1 MEDEIRVLVVE
12 DDENVRIGVE
22 QAVALAGF
30 PVQAFA
36 SAADALA
43 QVAPGAPV
51 VIVSDV
57 RMPGIDGLQ
66 LLERVMAVDA
76 QIPVVLI
83 SGHADISTAVG
94 AMHDG
99 AYDFIEKPF
108 SSDLIAGRVAR
119 AVEKRRLTLEVQGL
133 RAVLNNWQGIE
144 ALVLGKSPAM
154 ADVRK
159 KILRLADT
167 SVSVLITG
175 ETGTGKELIA
185 RSLHDFGGRRDAHF
199 VALNCGGL
207 PEQIFESELFGHE
220 AGAFT
225 GAIKK
230 RIGKVEWA
238 QGGTLFLDEIE
249 TMPIPLQIKMLRV
262 LQERVVERLGANELI
277 PVDCRVIAA
286 SKADLAELAAD
297 GRFRA
302 DLLYRLNVAQIE
314 LPPLRERREDV
325 PLLFEHFVLAAARR
339 FGQPAPVVSAA
350 QVSELMTHA
359 WPGNVRELQ
368 NVADR
373 FVLGLTGD
381 SLLSAGGTGAAGSTL
396 AEQLAYFERMR
407 ARRSGCRRKR
417 CTTSC
422 ATCGF
427 PRAATRRLTAANDA
441 NEDTHRHGSHR
452 HHRTRPH
459 RRLPDPRHH
468 ARAENLP
475 TERLARAPRGRHHA
489 VRRRTAARLSGCAV
503 AAGDAG
509 RRRRRQM
516 PVRVGRIARRVRGCV
531 RLRDAVRGGQRS
543 ACRGE
548 DGAGVGGAVIHAK
561 PGITI
566 AGVFHPLSVRLID
579 QVT

>member
-1 MEDEIRVLVVE
+1 MGDEIRVLVVE
-12 DDENVRIGVE
+12 DDENVRFGVE

-30 PVQAFA
+30 PV
-36 SAADALA
+36 SAYGSAKEALA
-43 QVAPGAPV
+43 ELGPGAPL

-66 LLERVMAVDA
+66 LLDKVMAIDA

-94 AMHDG
+94 AMQVG

-108 SSDLIAGRVAR
+108 SSDHIAGRVAR

-133 RAVLNNWQGIE
+133 RAALQNWQGIE

-154 ADVRK
+154 AEVRK
-159 KILRLADT
+159 KILRLAGT

-185 RSLHDFGGRRDAHF
+185 RSLHDFGGRRDNHF

-207 PEQIFESELFGHE
+207 PEQVFESELFGHE

-230 RIGKVEWA
+230 RIGKIEWA
-238 QGGTLFLDEIE
+238 SGGTLFLDEIE
-249 TMPIPLQIKMLRV
+249 TMPVALQIKMLRV
-262 LQERVVERLGANELI
+262 LQERTLERLGANESI
-277 PVDCRVIAA
+277 AVDCRVIAA

-339 FGQPAPVVSAA
+339 FGQPAPVVSAS
-350 QVSELMTHA
+350 QVSELMTHK

-381 SLLSAGGTGAAGSTL
+381 SLLAEGGRAAANGGTL
-396 AEQLAYFERMR
+396 AEQLAYFERM
-407 ARRSGCRRKR
+407 
-417 CTTSC
+417 
-422 ATCGF
+422 
-427 PRAATRRLTAANDA
+427 LI
-441 NEDTHRHGSHR
+441 EDMLRRHGGNVADTSDALGMPKKTLYHKLR
-452 HHRTRPH
+452 Q
-459 RRLPDPRHH
+459 LKI
-468 ARAENLP
+468 
-475 TERLARAPRGRHHA
+475 
-489 VRRRTAARLSGCAV
+489 AAR
-503 AAGDAG
+503 DA
-509 RRRRRQM
+509 Q
-516 PVRVGRIARRVRGCV
+516 
-531 RLRDAVRGGQRS
+531 
-543 ACRGE
+543 GE
-548 DGAGVGGAVIHAK
+548 EMD
-561 PGITI
+561 T
-566 AGVFHPLSVRLID
+566 
-579 QVT
+579 

>member
-1 MEDEIRVLVVE
+1 MGDDIRVLVVE
-12 DDENVRIGVE
+12 DDENVRFGVE

-30 PVQAFA
+30 AVSAFA
-36 SAADALA
+36 SAAQALA
-43 QVAPGAPV
+43 EVAPGAPL

-66 LLERVMAVDA
+66 LLDKVMAIDS

-94 AMHDG
+94 AMQVG

-108 SSDLIAGRVAR
+108 SSDHIAGRVAR

-133 RAVLNNWQGIE
+133 RAALDNWQGIE
-144 ALVLGKSPAM
+144 ALVLGKSPAI
-154 ADVRK
+154 AEVRK

-185 RSLHDFGGRRDAHF
+185 RSLHDFGGRRDKHF

-230 RIGKVEWA
+230 RVGKIEWA
-238 QGGTLFLDEIE
+238 HGGTLFLDEIE
-249 TMPIPLQIKMLRV
+249 TMPVGLQIKMLRV
-262 LQERVVERLGANELI
+262 LQERTLERLGANESI
-277 PVDCRVIAA
+277 SVDCRVIAA
-286 SKADLAELAAD
+286 SKADLTALSAD
-297 GRFRA
+297 GRFRS

-339 FGQPAPVVSAA
+339 FGQPAPVVSAS

-381 SLLSAGGTGAAGSTL
+381 SLLAEGGGTAVKGGTL
-396 AEQLAYFERMR
+396 ADQLAYFER
-407 ARRSGCRRKR
+407 
-417 CTTSC
+417 
-422 ATCGF
+422 
-427 PRAATRRLTAANDA
+427 RLI
-441 NEDTHRHGSHR
+441 EDMLRR
-452 HHRTRPH
+452 HHGNV
-459 RRLPDPRHH
+459 
-468 ARAENLP
+468 AEASEALGMP
-475 TERLARAPRGRHHA
+475 KKTLYHKLRQLKI
-489 VRRRTAARLSGCAV
+489 AARDV
-503 AAGDAG
+503 
-509 RRRRRQM
+509 Q
-516 PVRVGRIARRVRGCV
+516 
-531 RLRDAVRGGQRS
+531 
-543 ACRGE
+543 GE
-548 DGAGVGGAVIHAK
+548 E
-561 PGITI
+561 
-566 AGVFHPLSVRLID
+566 ID
-579 QVT
+579 T

>member
-1 MEDEIRVLVVE
+1 MADDIRVLVVE
-12 DDENVRIGVE
+12 DDENVRFGVE

-30 PVQAFA
+30 PVNAFA
-36 SAADALA
+36 SAAQALA
-43 QVAPGAPV
+43 EVAPGAPL

-66 LLERVMAVDA
+66 LLDKVMAIDS

-94 AMHDG
+94 AMQVG

-108 SSDLIAGRVAR
+108 SSDHIAGRVAR

-133 RAVLNNWQGIE
+133 RAALHNWQGIE

-185 RSLHDFGGRRDAHF
+185 RSLHDFGGRRDRHF

-230 RIGKVEWA
+230 RVGKIEWA
-238 QGGTLFLDEIE
+238 NGGTLFLDEIE
-249 TMPIPLQIKMLRV
+249 TMPIALQIKMLRV
-262 LQERVVERLGANELI
+262 LQERTLERLGANESI
-277 PVDCRVIAA
+277 AVDCRVVAA
-286 SKADLAELAAD
+286 SKADLAALSVD
-297 GRFRA
+297 GRFRS

-339 FGQPAPVVSAA
+339 FGQPAPVVSAS

-381 SLLSAGGTGAAGSTL
+381 SLLVEGASAAAKGGTL
-396 AEQLAYFERMR
+396 ADQMAYFERMLIEDML
-407 ARRSGCRRKR
+407 RRHRGNV
-417 CTTSC
+417 
-422 ATCGF
+422 A
-427 PRAATRRLTAANDA
+427 DA
-441 NEDTHRHGSHR
+441 SDALGMPKKTLYHKLRQ
-452 HHRTRPH
+452 
-459 RRLPDPRHH
+459 LKI
-468 ARAENLP
+468 
-475 TERLARAPRGRHHA
+475 
-489 VRRRTAARLSGCAV
+489 AARDAHGEE
-503 AAGDAG
+503 GD
-509 RRRRRQM
+509 
-516 PVRVGRIARRVRGCV
+516 
-531 RLRDAVRGGQRS
+531 
-543 ACRGE
+543 
-548 DGAGVGGAVIHAK
+548 
-561 PGITI
+561 T
-566 AGVFHPLSVRLID
+566 
-579 QVT
+579 

>member
-1 MEDEIRVLVVE
+1 MGDDIRVLVVE
-12 DDENVRIGVE
+12 DDENVRFGVE

-30 PVQAFA
+30 PVSAFA
-36 SAADALA
+36 SAAQALA
-43 QVAPGAPV
+43 EVAPGAPL

-66 LLERVMAVDA
+66 LLDKVLAIDS

-94 AMHDG
+94 AMQVG

-108 SSDLIAGRVAR
+108 SSDHIAGRVAR

-133 RAVLNNWQGIE
+133 RAALDNWQGIE

-154 ADVRK
+154 AEVRK

-185 RSLHDFGGRRDAHF
+185 RSLHDFGGRRDKHF

-230 RIGKVEWA
+230 RVGKIEWA
-238 QGGTLFLDEIE
+238 HGGTLFLDEIE
-249 TMPIPLQIKMLRV
+249 TMPIALQIKMLRV
-262 LQERVVERLGANELI
+262 LQERTLERLGANESI
-277 PVDCRVIAA
+277 SVDCRVIAA
-286 SKADLAELAAD
+286 SKADLTALSAD
-297 GRFRA
+297 GRFRS

-339 FGQPAPVVSAA
+339 FGQPAPVVSAS

-381 SLLSAGGTGAAGSTL
+381 SLLAEGSNAAVKGGTL
-396 AEQLAYFERMR
+396 ADQLAYFERM
-407 ARRSGCRRKR
+407 
-417 CTTSC
+417 
-422 ATCGF
+422 
-427 PRAATRRLTAANDA
+427 LI
-441 NEDTHRHGSHR
+441 EDMLRR
-452 HHRTRPH
+452 HHGNVADTSEALGMPKKTLYHKLRQ
-459 RRLPDPRHH
+459 LKI
-468 ARAENLP
+468 
-475 TERLARAPRGRHHA
+475 
-489 VRRRTAARLSGCAV
+489 AAR
-503 AAGDAG
+503 DA
-509 RRRRRQM
+509 Q
-516 PVRVGRIARRVRGCV
+516 
-531 RLRDAVRGGQRS
+531 
-543 ACRGE
+543 GE
-548 DGAGVGGAVIHAK
+548 E
-561 PGITI
+561 
-566 AGVFHPLSVRLID
+566 ID
-579 QVT
+579 T

>member
-1 MEDEIRVLVVE
+1 MGDEIRVLVVE
-12 DDENVRIGVE
+12 DDENVRVGVE

-30 PVQAFA
+30 SVSAFA
-36 SAADALA
+36 SAAQALA
-43 QVAPGAPV
+43 EVAPGAPV

-66 LLERVMAVDA
+66 LLDKVMAIDA

-94 AMHDG
+94 AMQVG

-108 SSDLIAGRVAR
+108 SSDHIAGRVAR

-133 RAVLNNWQGIE
+133 RAALDNWQGIE

-185 RSLHDFGGRRDAHF
+185 RSLHDFGGRRDKHF

-230 RIGKVEWA
+230 RVGKIEWA
-238 QGGTLFLDEIE
+238 NGGTLFLDEIE
-249 TMPIPLQIKMLRV
+249 TMPVPLQIKMLRV
-262 LQERVVERLGANELI
+262 LQERTLERLGANESI
-277 PVDCRVIAA
+277 AVDCRVIAA
-286 SKADLAELAAD
+286 SKADLAALAAE
-297 GRFRA
+297 GGFRA

-339 FGQPAPVVSAA
+339 FAQPAPVVSAS
-350 QVSELMTHA
+350 QLSELMTHQ

-373 FVLGLTGD
+373 VVLGLTGD
-381 SLLSAGGTGAAGSTL
+381 SLLAESSGTVAPAAKGGTL
-396 AEQLAYFERMR
+396 ADQMAYFERMLIEDML
-407 ARRSGCRRKR
+407 RRC
-417 CTTSC
+417 
-422 ATCGF
+422 
-427 PRAATRRLTAANDA
+427 
-441 NEDTHRHGSHR
+441 HGSVADASEALGMPKKTLYHKLR
-452 HHRTRPH
+452 Q
-459 RRLPDPRHH
+459 LKI
-468 ARAENLP
+468 
-475 TERLARAPRGRHHA
+475 
-489 VRRRTAARLSGCAV
+489 AARDV
-503 AAGDAG
+503 
-509 RRRRRQM
+509 Q
-516 PVRVGRIARRVRGCV
+516 
-531 RLRDAVRGGQRS
+531 
-543 ACRGE
+543 GE
-548 DGAGVGGAVIHAK
+548 ESEA
-561 PGITI
+561 
-566 AGVFHPLSVRLID
+566 
-579 QVT
+579 

>member
-1 MEDEIRVLVVE
+1 MGDDIRVLVVE
-12 DDENVRIGVE
+12 DDENVRFGVE

-30 PVQAFA
+30 PVSAFE
-36 SAADALA
+36 SAAQALA
-43 QVAPGAPV
+43 EVAPGAPL

-66 LLERVMAVDA
+66 LLDKVMAIDS

-94 AMHDG
+94 AMQVG

-108 SSDLIAGRVAR
+108 SSDHIAGRVAR

-133 RAVLNNWQGIE
+133 RAALDNWQGIE
-144 ALVLGKSPAM
+144 ALVLGKSPAI
-154 ADVRK
+154 AEVRK

-185 RSLHDFGGRRDAHF
+185 RSLHDFGGRRDKHF

-230 RIGKVEWA
+230 RVGKIEWA
-238 QGGTLFLDEIE
+238 HGGTLFLDEIE
-249 TMPIPLQIKMLRV
+249 TMPVALQIKMLRV
-262 LQERVVERLGANELI
+262 LQERTLERLGANESI
-277 PVDCRVIAA
+277 SVDCRVIAA
-286 SKADLAELAAD
+286 TKADLTALSAD
-297 GRFRA
+297 GRFRS

-339 FGQPAPVVSAA
+339 FGQPAPVVSAS

-381 SLLSAGGTGAAGSTL
+381 SLLAEGGSTAVKSGTL
-396 AEQLAYFERMR
+396 ADQLAYFER
-407 ARRSGCRRKR
+407 
-417 CTTSC
+417 
-422 ATCGF
+422 
-427 PRAATRRLTAANDA
+427 RLI
-441 NEDTHRHGSHR
+441 EDMLRR
-452 HHRTRPH
+452 HHGNV
-459 RRLPDPRHH
+459 
-468 ARAENLP
+468 AEASEALGMP
-475 TERLARAPRGRHHA
+475 KKTLYHKLRQLKI
-489 VRRRTAARLSGCAV
+489 AAR
-503 AAGDAG
+503 DA
-509 RRRRRQM
+509 Q
-516 PVRVGRIARRVRGCV
+516 
-531 RLRDAVRGGQRS
+531 
-543 ACRGE
+543 GE
-548 DGAGVGGAVIHAK
+548 E
-561 PGITI
+561 
-566 AGVFHPLSVRLID
+566 ID
-579 QVT
+579 T

>member
-1 MEDEIRVLVVE
+1 MGDDIRVLVVE
-12 DDENVRIGVE
+12 DDENVRFGVE

-30 PVQAFA
+30 PVSAFA
-36 SAADALA
+36 SAAQALA
-43 QVAPGAPV
+43 EVAPGAPL

-66 LLERVMAVDA
+66 LLDKVMAIDS

-94 AMHDG
+94 AMQVG

-108 SSDLIAGRVAR
+108 SSDHIAGRVAR

-133 RAVLNNWQGIE
+133 RAALDNWQGIE
-144 ALVLGKSPAM
+144 ALVLGKSPAI
-154 ADVRK
+154 AEVRK

-185 RSLHDFGGRRDAHF
+185 RSLHDFGGRRDKHF

-230 RIGKVEWA
+230 RVGKIEWA
-238 QGGTLFLDEIE
+238 HGGTLFLDEIE
-249 TMPIPLQIKMLRV
+249 TMPVALQIKMLRV
-262 LQERVVERLGANELI
+262 LQERTLERLGANESI
-277 PVDCRVIAA
+277 SVDCRVIAA
-286 SKADLAELAAD
+286 SKADLTALSTD
-297 GRFRA
+297 GRFRS

-339 FGQPAPVVSAA
+339 FGQPAPVVSAS

-381 SLLSAGGTGAAGSTL
+381 SLLAEGGSTAVKGGTL
-396 AEQLAYFERMR
+396 ADQLAYFER
-407 ARRSGCRRKR
+407 
-417 CTTSC
+417 
-422 ATCGF
+422 
-427 PRAATRRLTAANDA
+427 RLI
-441 NEDTHRHGSHR
+441 EDMLRR
-452 HHRTRPH
+452 HHGNV
-459 RRLPDPRHH
+459 
-468 ARAENLP
+468 AEASEALGMP
-475 TERLARAPRGRHHA
+475 KKTLYHKLRQLKI
-489 VRRRTAARLSGCAV
+489 AARDV
-503 AAGDAG
+503 
-509 RRRRRQM
+509 Q
-516 PVRVGRIARRVRGCV
+516 
-531 RLRDAVRGGQRS
+531 
-543 ACRGE
+543 GE
-548 DGAGVGGAVIHAK
+548 E
-561 PGITI
+561 
-566 AGVFHPLSVRLID
+566 ID
-579 QVT
+579 T

>member
-1 MEDEIRVLVVE
+1 MGDEIRVLVVE
-12 DDENVRIGVE
+12 DDENVRFGVE

-30 PVQAFA
+30 AVSAFA
-36 SAADALA
+36 SAAQALA
-43 QVAPGAPV
+43 EVAPGAPL

-66 LLERVMAVDA
+66 LLDKVMSIDA

-94 AMHDG
+94 AMQVG

-108 SSDLIAGRVAR
+108 SSDHIAGRVAR

-133 RAVLNNWQGIE
+133 RAALHNWQGIE

-154 ADVRK
+154 AEVRK

-185 RSLHDFGGRRDAHF
+185 RSLHDFGGRRDRHF

-207 PEQIFESELFGHE
+207 PEQVFESELFGHE

-230 RIGKVEWA
+230 RIGKIEWA
-238 QGGTLFLDEIE
+238 HGGTLFLDEIE
-249 TMPIPLQIKMLRV
+249 TMPVALQIKMLRV
-262 LQERVVERLGANELI
+262 LQERTLERLGANESI
-277 PVDCRVIAA
+277 PVDCRVVAA
-286 SKADLAELAAD
+286 SKADLAALSSD
-297 GRFRA
+297 GGFRA

-339 FGQPAPVVSAA
+339 FGLPAPVVSAS

-381 SLLSAGGTGAAGSTL
+381 SLLAEGANASTSTKGGSL
-396 AEQLAYFERMR
+396 ADQLAYFERM
-407 ARRSGCRRKR
+407 
-417 CTTSC
+417 
-422 ATCGF
+422 
-427 PRAATRRLTAANDA
+427 LI
-441 NEDTHRHGSHR
+441 EDMLRR
-452 HHRTRPH
+452 HHGNVADTSEALGMPKKTLYHKLRQLRI
-459 RRLPDPRHH
+459 
-468 ARAENLP
+468 
-475 TERLARAPRGRHHA
+475 
-489 VRRRTAARLSGCAV
+489 AAR
-503 AAGDAG
+503 DA
-509 RRRRRQM
+509 Q
-516 PVRVGRIARRVRGCV
+516 
-531 RLRDAVRGGQRS
+531 
-543 ACRGE
+543 GE
-548 DGAGVGGAVIHAK
+548 E
-561 PGITI
+561 
-566 AGVFHPLSVRLID
+566 ID
-579 QVT
+579 T

>member
-1 MEDEIRVLVVE
+1 MGDDIRVLVVE
-12 DDENVRIGVE
+12 DDENVRFGVE

-30 PVQAFA
+30 PVSAFA
-36 SAADALA
+36 SAAQALA
-43 QVAPGAPV
+43 EVAPGAPL

-66 LLERVMAVDA
+66 LLDKVLAIDS

-83 SGHADISTAVG
+83 SGHADISTAVS
-94 AMHDG
+94 AMQVG

-108 SSDLIAGRVAR
+108 SSDHIAGRVAR

-133 RAVLNNWQGIE
+133 RAALDNWQGIE

-154 ADVRK
+154 AEVRK

-185 RSLHDFGGRRDAHF
+185 RSLHDFGGRRDKHF

-230 RIGKVEWA
+230 RVGKIEWA
-238 QGGTLFLDEIE
+238 HGGTLFLDEIE
-249 TMPIPLQIKMLRV
+249 TMPIALQIKMLRV
-262 LQERVVERLGANELI
+262 LQERTLERLGANESI
-277 PVDCRVIAA
+277 SVDCRVIAA
-286 SKADLAELAAD
+286 SKADLTALAAD
-297 GRFRA
+297 GRFRS

-339 FGQPAPVVSAA
+339 FGQPAPVVSAS

-381 SLLSAGGTGAAGSTL
+381 SLLAEGSNAAVKGGTL
-396 AEQLAYFERMR
+396 ADQLAYFERM
-407 ARRSGCRRKR
+407 
-417 CTTSC
+417 
-422 ATCGF
+422 
-427 PRAATRRLTAANDA
+427 LI
-441 NEDTHRHGSHR
+441 EDMLRR
-452 HHRTRPH
+452 HHGNVADTSEALGMPKKTLYHKLRQ
-459 RRLPDPRHH
+459 LKI
-468 ARAENLP
+468 
-475 TERLARAPRGRHHA
+475 
-489 VRRRTAARLSGCAV
+489 AAR
-503 AAGDAG
+503 DA
-509 RRRRRQM
+509 Q
-516 PVRVGRIARRVRGCV
+516 
-531 RLRDAVRGGQRS
+531 
-543 ACRGE
+543 GE
-548 DGAGVGGAVIHAK
+548 E
-561 PGITI
+561 
-566 AGVFHPLSVRLID
+566 ID
-579 QVT
+579 T

>member
-30 PVQAFA
+30 PVDAFA

-43 QVAPGAPV
+43 HVAHVAPGAPV

-66 LLERVMAVDA
+66 LLHRVMAIDA

-94 AMHDG
+94 AMQVG

-108 SSDLIAGRVAR
+108 SSDVIAGRVAR

-133 RAVLNNWQGIE
+133 RAALHNWQGIE

-207 PEQIFESELFGHE
+207 PEQVFESELFGHE

-230 RIGKVEWA
+230 RIGKIEWA
-238 QGGTLFLDEIE
+238 HGGTLFLDEIE
-249 TMPIPLQIKMLRV
+249 TMPVALQIKMLRV

-277 PVDCRVIAA
+277 PVDCRVVAA

-350 QVSELMTHA
+350 QVSELMTHQ

-381 SLLSAGGTGAAGSTL
+381 SLLSASGGAPAKGGTL
-396 AEQLAYFERMR
+396 AEQLAYFERM
-407 ARRSGCRRKR
+407 
-417 CTTSC
+417 
-422 ATCGF
+422 
-427 PRAATRRLTAANDA
+427 LI
-441 NEDTHRHGSHR
+441 EDMLRR
-452 HHRTRPH
+452 HHGNVADASDALGMPKKTLYHKLRHLRG
-459 RRLPDPRHH
+459 DPP
-468 ARAENLP
+468 AE
-475 TERLARAPRGRHHA
+475 G
-489 VRRRTAARLSGCAV
+489 
-503 AAGDAG
+503 GDA
-509 RRRRRQM
+509 
-516 PVRVGRIARRVRGCV
+516 
-531 RLRDAVRGGQRS
+531 
-543 ACRGE
+543 
-548 DGAGVGGAVIHAK
+548 
-561 PGITI
+561 
-566 AGVFHPLSVRLID
+566 
-579 QVT
+579 

>member
-1 MEDEIRVLVVE
+1 MGDEIRVLVVE
-12 DDENVRIGVE
+12 DDENVRFGVE

-30 PVQAFA
+30 PVSAYA
-36 SAADALA
+36 SAKEALA
-43 QVAPGAPV
+43 EVAPGAPL

-66 LLERVMAVDA
+66 LLDKVMAIDS

-94 AMHDG
+94 AMQVG

-108 SSDLIAGRVAR
+108 SSDHIAGRVAR

-133 RAVLNNWQGIE
+133 RAALHNWQGIE
-144 ALVLGKSPAM
+144 AMVLGKSPAM

-185 RSLHDFGGRRDAHF
+185 RSLHDFGGRRDHHF

-230 RIGKVEWA
+230 RVGKIEWA
-238 QGGTLFLDEIE
+238 NGGTLFLDEIE
-249 TMPIPLQIKMLRV
+249 TMPVALQIKMLRV
-262 LQERVVERLGANELI
+262 LQERTLERLGANESI
-277 PVDCRVIAA
+277 SVDCRVIAA
-286 SKADLAELAAD
+286 SKADLAALSAD

-339 FGQPAPVVSAA
+339 FGQPAPIVSAA
-350 QVSELMTHA
+350 QVSELMTHQ

-381 SLLSAGGTGAAGSTL
+381 SLLTEGSDPNKGAAKGGTL
-396 AEQLAYFERMR
+396 AEQMAYFERMLIEDML
-407 ARRSGCRRKR
+407 RRHHGNVADASDALGMPRKTLYHKLR
-417 CTTSC
+417 QLKI
-422 ATCGF
+422 
-427 PRAATRRLTAANDA
+427 ATRDA
-441 NEDTHRHGSHR
+441 QGEEIDT
-452 HHRTRPH
+452 
-459 RRLPDPRHH
+459 
-468 ARAENLP
+468 
-475 TERLARAPRGRHHA
+475 
-489 VRRRTAARLSGCAV
+489 
-503 AAGDAG
+503 
-509 RRRRRQM
+509 
-516 PVRVGRIARRVRGCV
+516 
-531 RLRDAVRGGQRS
+531 
-543 ACRGE
+543 
-548 DGAGVGGAVIHAK
+548 
-561 PGITI
+561 
-566 AGVFHPLSVRLID
+566 
-579 QVT
+579 

>member
-1 MEDEIRVLVVE
+1 MGDDIRVLVVE
-12 DDENVRIGVE
+12 DDENVRFGVE

-30 PVQAFA
+30 PVSAFA
-36 SAADALA
+36 SAAQALA
-43 QVAPGAPV
+43 EVAPGAPL

-66 LLERVMAVDA
+66 LLDKVMAIDS

-94 AMHDG
+94 AMQVG

-108 SSDLIAGRVAR
+108 SSDHIAGRVAR

-133 RAVLNNWQGIE
+133 RAALDNWQGIE
-144 ALVLGKSPAM
+144 ALVLGKSPAI
-154 ADVRK
+154 AEVRK

-185 RSLHDFGGRRDAHF
+185 RSLHDFGGRRDKHF

-230 RIGKVEWA
+230 RVGKIEWA
-238 QGGTLFLDEIE
+238 HGGTLFLDEIE
-249 TMPIPLQIKMLRV
+249 TMPVALQIKMLRV
-262 LQERVVERLGANELI
+262 LQERTLERLGANESI
-277 PVDCRVIAA
+277 SVDCRVIAA
-286 SKADLAELAAD
+286 SKADLTALSAD
-297 GRFRA
+297 GRFRS

-339 FGQPAPVVSAA
+339 FGQPAPVVSAS

-381 SLLSAGGTGAAGSTL
+381 SLLAEAGSTTVKGGTL
-396 AEQLAYFERMR
+396 ADQLAYFERM
-407 ARRSGCRRKR
+407 
-417 CTTSC
+417 
-422 ATCGF
+422 
-427 PRAATRRLTAANDA
+427 LI
-441 NEDTHRHGSHR
+441 EDMLRR
-452 HHRTRPH
+452 HHGNV
-459 RRLPDPRHH
+459 
-468 ARAENLP
+468 AEASEALGMP
-475 TERLARAPRGRHHA
+475 KKTLYHKLRQLKI
-489 VRRRTAARLSGCAV
+489 AAR
-503 AAGDAG
+503 DA
-509 RRRRRQM
+509 Q
-516 PVRVGRIARRVRGCV
+516 
-531 RLRDAVRGGQRS
+531 
-543 ACRGE
+543 GE
-548 DGAGVGGAVIHAK
+548 E
-561 PGITI
+561 
-566 AGVFHPLSVRLID
+566 ID
-579 QVT
+579 T

>member
-30 PVQAFA
+30 PVSAYA

-43 QVAPGAPV
+43 DIAPGAPV

-66 LLERVMAVDA
+66 LLERVMTIDP

-94 AMHDG
+94 AMQVG

-108 SSDLIAGRVAR
+108 SSDHIAGRVAR

-133 RAVLNNWQGIE
+133 RAALHNWQGIE

-185 RSLHDFGGRRDAHF
+185 RSLHDFGGRRDGHF
-199 VALNCGGL
+199 VALNFGGL

-230 RIGKVEWA
+230 RVGKIEWA
-238 QGGTLFLDEIE
+238 SGGTLFLDEIE
-249 TMPIPLQIKMLRV
+249 TMPVSLQIKMLRV

-277 PVDCRVIAA
+277 PVDCRVVAA
-286 SKADLAELAAD
+286 SKADLGELAND

-339 FGQPAPVVSAA
+339 FGQPAPVVSAS
-350 QVSELMTHA
+350 QVSELMTHQ

-381 SLLSAGGTGAAGSTL
+381 SLLSAGGASARGGTL
-396 AEQLAYFERMR
+396 AEQLAYFERMLIDDMLR
-407 ARRSGCRRKR
+407 RHNGNVADASIALGMPKKTLYHKLRHLRIPARDAPGE
-417 CTTSC
+417 
-422 ATCGF
+422 G
-427 PRAATRRLTAANDA
+427 NDA
-441 NEDTHRHGSHR
+441 
-452 HHRTRPH
+452 
-459 RRLPDPRHH
+459 
-468 ARAENLP
+468 
-475 TERLARAPRGRHHA
+475 
-489 VRRRTAARLSGCAV
+489 
-503 AAGDAG
+503 
-509 RRRRRQM
+509 
-516 PVRVGRIARRVRGCV
+516 
-531 RLRDAVRGGQRS
+531 
-543 ACRGE
+543 
-548 DGAGVGGAVIHAK
+548 
-561 PGITI
+561 
-566 AGVFHPLSVRLID
+566 
-579 QVT
+579 

>member
-1 MEDEIRVLVVE
+1 MGDEIRVLVVE
-12 DDENVRIGVE
+12 DDENVRFGVE

-30 PVQAFA
+30 PVSAFE
-36 SAADALA
+36 SAAQALA
-43 QVAPGAPV
+43 EVAPGAPL

-66 LLERVMAVDA
+66 LLDKVMAIDS

-94 AMHDG
+94 AMQVG

-108 SSDLIAGRVAR
+108 SSDHIAGRVAR

-133 RAVLNNWQGIE
+133 RAALDNWQGIE
-144 ALVLGKSPAM
+144 ALVLGKSPAI
-154 ADVRK
+154 AEVRK

-185 RSLHDFGGRRDAHF
+185 RSLHDFGGRRDKHF

-230 RIGKVEWA
+230 RVGKIEWA
-238 QGGTLFLDEIE
+238 HGGTLFLDEIE
-249 TMPIPLQIKMLRV
+249 TMPVALQIKMLRV
-262 LQERVVERLGANELI
+262 LQERTLERLGANESI
-277 PVDCRVIAA
+277 SVDCRVIAA
-286 SKADLAELAAD
+286 TKADLTALSAD
-297 GRFRA
+297 GRFRS

-325 PLLFEHFVLAAARR
+325 PLLFEHFVLVAARR
-339 FGQPAPVVSAA
+339 FGQPAPVVSAS
-350 QVSELMTHA
+350 QVSELMTHP

-381 SLLSAGGTGAAGSTL
+381 SLLAEGGSTAVKSGTL
-396 AEQLAYFERMR
+396 ADQLAYFERM
-407 ARRSGCRRKR
+407 
-417 CTTSC
+417 
-422 ATCGF
+422 
-427 PRAATRRLTAANDA
+427 LI
-441 NEDTHRHGSHR
+441 EDMLRR
-452 HHRTRPH
+452 HHGNV
-459 RRLPDPRHH
+459 
-468 ARAENLP
+468 AEASEALGMP
-475 TERLARAPRGRHHA
+475 KKTLYHKLRQLKI
-489 VRRRTAARLSGCAV
+489 AAR
-503 AAGDAG
+503 DA
-509 RRRRRQM
+509 Q
-516 PVRVGRIARRVRGCV
+516 
-531 RLRDAVRGGQRS
+531 
-543 ACRGE
+543 GE
-548 DGAGVGGAVIHAK
+548 E
-561 PGITI
+561 
-566 AGVFHPLSVRLID
+566 ID
-579 QVT
+579 T